1 MLINLYVTIL
11 FLVKVLRSQLFITGR
26 IEAVVPF
33 WLFVSV
39 SGLFFPYAQ
48 VDDIYGSLCLVYIWP
63 AMTLRRPYDA

>member
-26 IEAVVPF
+26 IKAVVLF

-39 SGLFFPYAQ
+39 SELFFPYAR
-48 VDDIYGSLCLVYIWP
+48 VDDIYIVMVAYV
-63 AMTLRRPYDA
+63 